1 MFIDKQF
8 RNERPAAAGIA
19 ILTVSEAEIF
29 LRQRLQ
35 GELGKTHPR
44 RDELAAGLTNVEP
57 QSLDGQR
64 VGGRA
69 PAQINVDCAGYRLVL
84 DAIFVPAA
92 VLCCDPQGP
101 FTCGIAD

>member
-29 LRQRLQ
+29 LWQRLQ
-35 GELGKTHPR
+35 GELWKSHPR
-44 RDELAAGLTNVEP
+44 RDELAAGLTNLKA
-57 QSLDGQR
+57 QSPDGQR

-69 PAQINVDCAGYRLVL
+69 PAQINVDCTGDRLVL
-84 DAIFVPAA
+84 DAIFKPAA
-92 VLCCDPQGP
+92 VLRIDLK
-101 FTCGIAD
+101 